1 MKKIVFLDVDGTLV
15 NDNGVIPFSA
25 EEAVKKAREK
35 GNEIFLCTG
44 RSLAEIYQHI
54 LDIGFDGIIA
64 AGGGYVEYKN
74 NVIFHETIDNNY
86 LIEAVEFFEKN
97 DIDFYLES
105 NQGLY
110 ASNHMKK
117 NLREIIDN
125 YPVKSQKER
134 DEMDLGFGHF
144 FDALIENQYKTLRDV
159 NKIVFLGSK
168 TPFDEIKNLF
178 ESKFT
183 LHYMTVPIFGENG
196 GELSIKGISK
206 SSSIKLLLE
215 HLGANRED
223 TLAYGDGM
231 NDYDMLLFAN
241 IGIAMGNAKE
251 ALKKIADDITETH
264 DDNGIYNSFKKYALI
279 D

>member
-105 NQGLY
+105 NEGLY
-110 ASNHMKK
+110 ASKHMIK

-183 LHYMTVPIFGENG
+183 LHYMTVPMFGENG

-251 ALKKIADDITETH
+251 ALKKIADDITDTH
-264 DDNGIYNSFKKYALI
+264 DNNGIYNSFKKYALI

>member
-25 EEAVKKAREK
+25 EEAVKKARAK

-44 RSLAEIYQHI
+44 RSLAEIYPHI
-54 LDIGFDGIIA
+54 LEIGFDGIIA

-74 NVIFHETIDNNY
+74 SVIFHETIDNNY

-105 NQGLY
+105 NEGLY
-110 ASNHMKK
+110 ASKHMKK

-134 DEMDLGFGHF
+134 DEMELGFGHF
-144 FDALIENQYKTLRDV
+144 FDALIENQYKNLRDV

-183 LHYMTVPIFGENG
+183 LHYMTVPMFGENG

-215 HLGANRED
+215 HLGAKQED
-223 TLAYGDGM
+223 TFAYGDGM

-241 IGIAMGNAKE
+241 MGIAMGNAKE
-251 ALKKIADDITETH
+251 ALKKIADDITDTH
-264 DDNGIYNSFKKYALI
+264 DEDGIYNSFKKYALI